1 MAVVLPTWEVIEEL
15 KNLNQAVLYIAKEKI
30 VHHIYVTSF
39 QIVKNIL
46 IPCHGKRK
54 LLLLFFSLQFRQVTI
69 FFFSLT
75 FLATQLSS
83 FFFFFSPLPYGNSI
97 ALILFFSLSSLL
109 QFWQLHYHNFYF
121 FSLSFS
127 STSLIWVAWILGRN
141 FGNYIIEIQL
151 SLSLSITSFLSLLML
166 FLRISVIPLPKFASL
181 LIFPNKFEQ
190 CPYHK

>member
-15 KNLNQAVLYIAKEKI
+15 KILNWAVLYIAKEKI

-83 FFFFFSPLPYGNSI
+83 FFFFFPSPL
-97 ALILFFSLSSLL
+97 
-109 QFWQLHYHNFYF
+109 WQLHCLN
-121 FSLSFS
+121 SF
-127 STSLIWVAWILGRN
+127 
-141 FGNYIIEIQL
+141 
-151 SLSLSITSFLSLLML
+151 FLSLLSFTIL
-166 FLRISVIPLPKFASL
+166 ATPLPQFLFFLSL
-181 LIFPNKFEQ
+181 FFEHFSNLGSLDFGQ
-190 CPYHK
+190 EFR

>member
-83 FFFFFSPLPYGNSI
+83 FFFFPPLHYGNSI
-97 ALILFFSLSSLL
+97 ALILFFFSLL
-109 QFWQLHYHNFYF
+109 SFTISATPLPQFLFF
-121 FSLSFS
+121 FSLFFEHFS
-127 STSLIWVAWILGRN
+127 NLGSLD
-141 FGNYIIEIQL
+141 FGQEFQ
-151 SLSLSITSFLSLLML
+151 
-166 FLRISVIPLPKFASL
+166 
-181 LIFPNKFEQ
+181 
-190 CPYHK
+190 